1 MSNADVPNKQ
11 TGSSTVNIWTKIGVL
26 SGVIST
32 LVGVVSAVFVMLI
45 NRDTS
50 QIKDQLGLAQ
60 TMITSPRDGDE
71 VGTSTTVVGR
81 TGIFDKDIYLV
92 VTVDHRRYAQGGP
105 LGINADGSWKRVATI
120 GEAGTC
126 SATFE
131 IGLAI
136 PRSSPQYI
144 DGNPVIP
151 DDAKLLSTI
160 VVNSK
165 KKCP

>member
-1 MSNADVPNKQ
+1 MSSADVPKKP

-32 LVGVVSAVFVMLI
+32 LVAVVNAAFVILI
-45 NRDTS
+45 NRDTN

-71 VGTSTTVVGR
+71 VDTNDVVVGR
-81 TGIFDKDIYLV
+81 TGIFDKNIYLV
-92 VTVDHRRYAQGGP
+92 VTADHRRYVQGGP
-105 LGINADGSWKRVATI
+105 LGINADGSWKQVAQF

-126 SATFE
+126 STTFE

-136 PRSSPQYI
+136 LPSSSSLVTLESSKLI
-144 DGNPVIP
+144 STVIV
-151 DDAKLLSTI
+151 K
-160 VVNSK
+160 SK
-165 KKCP
+165 KCVNGERK